1 MALINKVLPGYVA
14 TLWCQTG
21 SNPTALTDTQLSTWT
36 GQVADIIGTSA
47 GGTGLDGEQIP
58 VEAVPAFG
66 ADDAF
71 AAYLIAGQRTGAKIT
86 TQNQV
91 TSLTI
96 TAPWTRATPKSAPVA
111 GGFVKITNTGSESD
125 WLIGGSFTGAGRVEV
140 HEMATDN
147 GVMRMRQLA
156 NGLEIKPGQTVEL
169 KPGGFHLMF
178 MELKQ
183 PTVEGKPIR
192 GTLTFRKAG
201 SVEIDFAVAPIGG
214 PAPASGGGHHH
225 H

>member
-71 AAYLIAGQRTGAKIT
+71 AAYSIAGQRTGAKIT

-96 TAPWTRATPKSAPVA
+96 TAPWNPADPAQLLMRADGYNGTIIRTYVIAVYDGTDTVAYAFNGRVGGLKWDMSPSAEGKFEFTVHPV
-111 GGFVKITNTGSESD
+111 
-125 WLIGGSFTGAGRVEV
+125 GGSSYGWSNNT
-140 HEMATDN
+140 
-147 GVMRMRQLA
+147 
-156 NGLEIKPGQTVEL
+156 
-169 KPGGFHLMF
+169 
-178 MELKQ
+178 
-183 PTVEGKPIR
+183 
-192 GTLTFRKAG
+192 
-201 SVEIDFAVAPIGG
+201 
-214 PAPASGGGHHH
+214 
-225 H
+225 